1 MGRHARL
8 VALADLP
15 AAAERSRRAPDG
27 AHAPGVPATA
37 DRPLVVADL
46 GCGSG
51 RTVAAVLEVLDA
63 AAAAG
68 HPAGPRDGPRRVVV
82 HAVDQVSALDEPL
95 LADARVRSRI
105 ADLDAGLPLADAS
118 VDVAFSLNVLEH
130 LVDPVAHLASVHRAL
145 VPGGVLV
152 LAHSDWDTA
161 LFASGDDVL
170 TRELVDLFV
179 GAGGGGRERSDGFS
193 GRKLLGHAAA
203 SGRRGAPW
211 EVGEVAAW
219 ADAHRRFDDGSLGW
233 KVATGVLAA
242 AAGDADLAARASG
255 WMEDLRSLAA
265 AGQFLFAVTDVALV
279 LRRAEGESTA
289 PTDG

>member
-8 VALADLP
+8 ADLADLP
-15 AAAERSRRAPDG
+15 AAAALPRLG
-27 AHAPGVPATA
+27 PAGP

-51 RTVAAVLEVLDA
+51 RTVAAVLELLDA
-63 AAAAG
+63 AGAAPG
-68 HPAGPRDGPRRVVV
+68 AGPGIDPRQVVV

-105 ADLDAGLPLADAS
+105 ADLDARLPLEDAS

-130 LVDPVAHLASVHRAL
+130 LADPVAHLAAVHRAL

-161 LFASGDDVL
+161 LFASGDDAL

-179 GAGGGGRERSDGFS
+179 GSGVSGRARSDGFS

-211 EVGEVAAW
+211 EVREVTAW

-255 WMEDLRSLAA
+255 WMEDLRALAA

-279 LRRAEGESTA
+279 LVRSGEASV